1 MNPSRFLRLCSGIW
15 VTYSAPITILLRR
28 ILIISLICNLLIV
41 QTPPAN
47 AFPLL
52 NKAQFTSD
60 GIADKTEKIHQYL
73 IDQSQDIKS
82 LSNNILSRSKQI
94 LKKSKNSTKRA
105 YKKTKDIFDKI
116 DLLSLVIGASVS
128 EETVINSLKDVPKDF
143 TELLKEMPAI
153 ARKAKY
159 AGVRRGEKLRSNL
172 EAFKLFQKIPGSVLM
187 ESNQQKVKTWLKNKH
202 GSHIQSKANG
212 GGNHSDNIFW
222 ELGTRN
228 IARGAKNTT
237 HYDLF
242 LSRIYNAT
250 ESVVQNSSTIAKLGL
265 KATATAVLI
274 DALVETTVQLVELS
288 DGEMDINE
296 FFSQLQKSAKT
307 TAISTV
313 AFYTLLVIAISLY
326 PELVPVLYSPE
337 IVAISQVILGSRL
350 ALPLL
355 ELIPA
360 L

>member
-1 MNPSRFLRLCSGIW
+1 M
-15 VTYSAPITILLRR
+15 LRR
-28 ILIISLICNLLIV
+28 ILIISLICNLFIV

-47 AFPLL
+47 AFPLV
-52 NKAQFTSD
+52 NKVDFSSD
-60 GIADKTEKIHQYL
+60 KIAEKTEQVHEYL
-73 IDQSQDIKS
+73 IYRYQNIQS
-82 LSNNILSRSKQI
+82 LRYNILSRSEQL
-94 LKKSKNSTKRA
+94 LKKSKSSTKKA
-105 YKKTKDIFDKI
+105 YKKTKDIFDEI

-172 EAFKLFQKIPGSVLM
+172 EAFKLFKKIPGSVLM

-222 ELGTRN
+222 ELGTQN
-228 IARGAKNTT
+228 MARGAKNTT
-237 HYDLF
+237 RYDLF
-242 LSRIYNAT
+242 LSRIHNAT
-250 ESVVQNSSTIAKLGL
+250 ESVIQNSTTIAKLGL

-296 FFSQLQKSAKT
+296 FFSLLQTSVKR
-307 TAISTV
+307 TAISAV
-313 AFYTLLVIAISLY
+313 AFYTLLVIAISLC

-355 ELIPA
+355 KLVPA